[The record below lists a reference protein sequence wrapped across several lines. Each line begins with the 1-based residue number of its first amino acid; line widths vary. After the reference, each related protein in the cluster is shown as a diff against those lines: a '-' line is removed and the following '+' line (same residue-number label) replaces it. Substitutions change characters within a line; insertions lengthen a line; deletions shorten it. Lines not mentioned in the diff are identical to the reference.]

1 MMYIQCIKMAYV
13 RYKLSEDLH
22 KILKEVCKKL
32 GMKESELSRQA
43 LIEYLRSLSVLSE
56 KVREKKK

>member
-1 MMYIQCIKMAYV
+1 MAYV
-13 RYKLSEDLH
+13 RYKLPENLH

-43 LIEYLRSLSVLSE
+43 IIEYLKSLSALNDE
-56 KVREKKK
+56 IKKRK

>member
-1 MMYIQCIKMAYV
+1 MAYV

-22 KILKEVCKKL
+22 KILKDVCKKL

-56 KVREKKK
+56 KLREKKKIK